1 MLRYFRLRPSLFFLL
16 LIVYVVWEWVQW
28 ARSTEKVMP
37 SWRAG
42 IAVAGFC
49 FATFSMALSVFLFA
63 HASFTGGYPFYHPV
77 ELFCIRF
84 GSLTALLGLLAS
96 IVGKGKLRLHVA
108 VISIL
113 NLLFWFT
120 DAAVQ

>member
-28 ARSTEKVMP
+28 ARSTEKVTP

-63 HASFTGGYPFYHPV
+63 HASFTEV
-77 ELFCIRF
+77 IRSTTQLSCF
-84 GSLTALLGLLAS
+84 AYGLVL
-96 IVGKGKLRLHVA
+96 
-108 VISIL
+108 
-113 NLLFWFT
+113 
-120 DAAVQ
+120 